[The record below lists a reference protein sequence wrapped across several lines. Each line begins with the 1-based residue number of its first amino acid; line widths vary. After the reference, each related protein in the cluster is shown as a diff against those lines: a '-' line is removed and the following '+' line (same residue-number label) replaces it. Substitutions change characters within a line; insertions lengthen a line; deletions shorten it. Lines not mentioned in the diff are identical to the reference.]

1 MEKHKFKISAPTWNA
16 KFELPDG
23 LYSVSDIQDYVE
35 SIIKKQ
41 ETVTVNPE
49 IKIYEKRIENKITF
63 KINTRH
69 YLELLTPETMK
80 TFESNKS
87 ATGEILPHLKI
98 AEVVLVHYNVASND
112 YQQDS

>member
-41 ETVTVNPE
+41 ETVTVNPA
-49 IKIYEKRIENKITF
+49 IKIYEKKNRK
-63 KINTRH
+63 
-69 YLELLTPETMK
+69 
-80 TFESNKS
+80 
-87 ATGEILPHLKI
+87 
-98 AEVVLVHYNVASND
+98 
-112 YQQDS
+112 

>member
-41 ETVTVNPE
+41 ETVTVNPA

-63 KINTRH
+63 KINTRY